1 MYKDKCKNDLNCF
14 LEINNYDVTAQV
26 VYSDFEDYHYQTPII
41 FALKKKYPEFKI
53 EDLVVFLKDT
63 GNYSKV
69 ELTGN
74 SFISLKCKLEPMDIT
89 INVNK
94 TILVDYCGV
103 NVAKQMHIGHI
114 RSMFIGDF
122 IVRLHEHA
130 GDKVIIH
137 NHIGDWGN
145 QFGFLLNYI
154 QENKLENNL
163 TNKKLTQYYKEA
175 YKKNEESEEFAKHSA
190 EVAYE
195 LQNFQNKDLYKLW
208 KKLVD
213 ISMSEALT
221 TFEDLNLKI
230 SGENTQGESFYAPMC
245 KAILEDLLSK
255 NIATKTPDGAIVVF
269 FDNKSPLV
277 LQKSNGN
284 FLYALYD
291 LTAIKWRVENI
302 NPDKIIYVVDKR
314 QSLHFEQVFEV
325 AINAKYTQTTELVH
339 LGFGTILGKDK
350 KPLKTKSGESL
361 YLDELLESGKE
372 ILLKDNHFINMNEVF
387 KKEILHKTIIGGMKY
402 YDLKFSKQQDYIF
415 DWEHVLNFTGGS
427 APYVQNALVRIDSIL
442 YKTNYDKVNLLLLDF
457 NHQWSELENTIIFQ
471 CQKLDEIIGYLNIEY
486 SSQTLTGQM
495 IKVCQYFHKYYE
507 SEKIIGSSMEL
518 FKLQLLI
525 YIQEKLNIS
534 CDILGIEVY
543 QCEQILIENK
553 ELDNNIN

>member
-154 QENKLENNL
+154 QENKLENDL